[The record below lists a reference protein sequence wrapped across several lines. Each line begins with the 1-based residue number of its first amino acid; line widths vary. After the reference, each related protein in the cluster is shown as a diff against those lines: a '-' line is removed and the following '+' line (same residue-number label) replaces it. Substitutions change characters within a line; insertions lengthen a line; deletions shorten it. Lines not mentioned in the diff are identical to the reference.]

1 MTKMSKRPTKLTA
14 PPSGVWA
21 IEPREAQGLL
31 ATARMMAGRD
41 KVRVEVEEEEY
52 NPGGWAEPTYQ
63 LTEQGDA
70 IVALRGPMTKH
81 ATCMSWMMGGAST
94 KECGAAIR
102 AADADERVRRIVL
115 LVDSPGG
122 EVAGTA
128 ELARV
133 VRECQKPTVAYIED
147 MGCSAAY
154 WVASQAG
161 EVVCGPTALVGS
173 IGVITVVADWSAWMA
188 EEGLTLVEFKTGEHK
203 RVAPV
208 GLSDAQAVGYQELV
222 DSLFA
227 VFRAEVTAARRVDAG
242 VFDARVVVGDEA
254 VALGLVDRVAALDD
268 VLGGDEPPMAVG
280 VVPAVETPAAEAA
293 QNMDNPT
300 IIQKVSAA
308 LGIGKAVPVAETE
321 ADSMVAEIER
331 LKAQADQAE
340 AMAEAAA
347 REAFAARLDA
357 RVKAFV
363 ADSRIAPAAQKA
375 VADHLRDCYEADN
388 GGAYANGTEGNLY
401 ASAVAF
407 IEANEPGIQLQPM
420 SDSVKKVE
428 SADDKDTK
436 SEAKAFNDLAKPKGL

>member
-1 MTKMSKRPTKLTA
+1 MKLTA

-31 ATARMMAGRD
+31 ASARMMAGRD

-63 LTEQGDA
+63 LTERGDA

-81 ATCMSWMMGGAST
+81 ATCMTWMMGGAST
-94 KECGAAIR
+94 KECAAAIR
-102 AADADERVRRIVL
+102 AVDADERARRIIL

-128 ELARV
+128 DLARV

-161 EVVCGPTALVGS
+161 EVVCGPTAMVGS
-173 IGVITVVADWSAWMA
+173 IGVITVVADWSVWMA
-188 EEGLTLVEFKTGEHK
+188 NEGLALTEFKTGEHK
-203 RVAPV
+203 HVTPT
-208 GLSDAQAVGYQELV
+208 GLTDAQAAGYQELV

-227 VFRAEVTAARRVDAG
+227 VFRADVTAARTVDDA

-268 VLGGDEPPMAVG
+268 VLGGDEPPMAGG

-293 QNMDNPT
+293 QNMDNPN

-308 LGIGKAVPVAETE
+308 LGIGKAVPVAHTE
-321 ADSMVAEIER
+321 EDALVAQIEQ
-331 LKAQADQAE
+331 LKAKADKAE
-340 AMAEAAA
+340 VMAEASA
-347 REAFAARLDA
+347 REAFAVRLDA
-357 RVKAFV
+357 QVRAFLTEG
-363 ADSRIAPAAQKA
+363 RISPAAKDA
-375 VADHLRDCYEADN
+375 VTDHLRDCYEADN
-388 GGAYANGTEGNLY
+388 GGTYADGREGKLY
-401 ASAVAF
+401 ASALALMQ
-407 IEANEPGIQLQPM
+407 AYEPGIQLQPM

-428 SADDKDTK
+428 SVDDEDTK
-436 SEAKAFNDLAKPKGL
+436 SKAKAFNDLAKPKGL